1 VDWPS
6 LLHTIE
12 ATGAERI
19 LLTHGYTSVVARWL
33 HSQGKNADI
42 IATRYTGERDDVQET
57 DALAEPDNSRGGE
70 APAKPGY
77 PREGKALAGPDSS

>member
-33 HSQGKNADI
+33 QSQGKNADI
-42 IATRYTGERDDVQET
+42 IATRYTGERDDAQET
-57 DALAEPDNSRGGE
+57 EAPAEPDHS
-70 APAKPGY
+70 
-77 PREGKALAGPDSS
+77 REGKALAEPEDS